1 MDETHIAGTAK
12 KRGAKVEEEFG
23 RATGDTATQLKGAAN
38 RMRGAAQDFYGEVLD
53 ASSELAGVA
62 AGQRRVC
69 AVLHLRKPCSRK
81 AVRRAELHDPLLVF
95 LPTDQSGRQYRTLPA
110 DQYRQFSFLAVAGRQ
125 QTTSHCVGEIRSA
138 SRQICGEIR
147 KDVCS
152 PASGGAVSTA

>member
-62 AGQRRVC
+62 AGQASTLHCRRNCGRLGLVARPNQQ
-69 AVLHLRKPCSRK
+69 AVL
-81 AVRRAELHDPLLVF
+81 A
-95 LPTDQSGRQYRTLPA
+95 
-110 DQYRQFSFLAVAGRQ
+110 
-125 QTTSHCVGEIRSA
+125 
-138 SRQICGEIR
+138 
-147 KDVCS
+147 
-152 PASGGAVSTA
+152 